1 MSGHTAATATTADAV
16 DPAAPTVSRS
26 RALATVVAGLAAA
39 GVLTGALWA
48 WLAPPIHGV
57 IALTRA
63 GDRIKAY
70 LGAEADHWFT
80 SAALMIGML
89 SVLAVVAAVLVWQW
103 RPYRGAGMVGAL
115 TLGSVAAAATASGVG
130 VLVAH
135 LRYGGIDIAGAPVT
149 EQQRVHYIVEAP
161 SVFFGHSPLQ
171 IALSLLYPA
180 AVAALVY
187 LLAAVAT
194 PRDDLGAWP
203 PVEYPVVPT
212 GRSVTGADVPPVVPT
227 SPSP

>member
-1 MSGHTAATATTADAV
+1 MSGHPAAMAATSDAADA
-16 DPAAPTVSRS
+16 AAPTVSRT

-39 GVLTGALWA
+39 GVLIGALWA

-57 IALTRA
+57 IALTRG

-89 SVLAVVAAVLVWQW
+89 SVLAVVGAVLVWQW
-103 RPYRGAGMVGAL
+103 RAYRGPGMVGAL

-135 LRYGGIDIAGAPVT
+135 LRYGGIDIAGAPVS

-203 PVEYPVVPT
+203 PVEYPDVPT
-212 GRSVTGADVPPVVPT
+212 GRTVTGAGVPPVVPT